1 MAMNLRG
8 GITLVQYR
16 NSILKEVVRKSI
28 HICSSFVPFFL
39 GVAYIPTLIFLM
51 VALVIYCLSESL
63 RVHDIEVP
71 LVAKI
76 TAVAARRRDENK
88 FVKGPITLVLG
99 IIGCA
104 LLWHPQ
110 ATAIGIYALAFGDG
124 FASLFGKLFG
134 RVHIPWTKGKTV
146 VGSLVCFFAVFVSS
160 FLVCHNTLY
169 AYMLAFIAMIIEVLP
184 LGDFDNILIPIIVG
198 GIAEKMLL
206 IL

>member
-8 GITLVQYR
+8 GIPLVQYR

-28 HICSSFVPFFL
+28 HICSSLVPFFL
-39 GVAYIPTLIFLM
+39 GVAYIPTLLFLI
-51 VALVIYCLSESL
+51 VAFAIYCVSENL
-63 RVHDIEVP
+63 RVHGIEMPV
-71 LVAKI
+71 VAKI
-76 TAVAARRRDENK
+76 TAVAARKRDENQ
-88 FVKGPITLVLG
+88 FVRGPITLVAG
-99 IIGCA
+99 IIACA
-104 LLWHPQ
+104 LLWHSR
-110 ATAIGIYALAFGDG
+110 AAAIGIYALAFGDG

-134 RVHIPWTKGKTV
+134 RVHIPWTNGKTV

-169 AYMLAFIAMIIEVLP
+169 AYILAFIAMIIEVLP

-198 GIAEKMLL
+198 GIAEKVLL

>member
-1 MAMNLRG
+1 
-8 GITLVQYR
+8 
-16 NSILKEVVRKSI
+16 
-28 HICSSFVPFFL
+28 
-39 GVAYIPTLIFLM
+39 M
-51 VALVIYCLSESL
+51 VLPPRFSL
-63 RVHDIEVP
+63 
-71 LVAKI
+71 AKI

-104 LLWHPQ
+104 LLWHSQ

-198 GIAEKMLL
+198 GIAEKCF
-206 IL
+206 